1 MIVTLTVP
9 AHLVQRHEQNN
20 IPGIGI
26 SIIDFIILPK
36 TIYDCGDYDCI
47 IFLHDSTIVETILPC
62 CVEYKFIPNTTIRQ
76 FAKNKDLYP
85 IGTIGA
91 AITYCKM
98 VGLQYIIHIKDGDLD
113 DDKGTLPVLYFFIFF
128 LAYFDIL
135 KCTQSYSR
143 TIIMFFVTYSIVR
156 HICTLIF
163 FNGMTIAKRGISP
176 YAFQKYNQKERCKRK
191 GISCNTINIYNRL
204 ENIHSR
210 RSEKANML
218 QDCCKYT

>member
-91 AITYCKM
+91 AITYCKK

-113 DDKGTLPVLYFFIFF
+113 DDKGTLPVLYFFIFLF
-128 LAYFDIL
+128 SLF
-135 KCTQSYSR
+135 
-143 TIIMFFVTYSIVR
+143 
-156 HICTLIF
+156 
-163 FNGMTIAKRGISP
+163 
-176 YAFQKYNQKERCKRK
+176 
-191 GISCNTINIYNRL
+191 
-204 ENIHSR
+204 
-210 RSEKANML
+210 
-218 QDCCKYT
+218 